1 MQISESDLRGI
12 VRDEMMRTGVSRRIR
27 EAAAAPAAGG
37 NLAYKVKQGDTIS
50 AVLQT
55 YYGIPLG
62 KANYPLYNQVAK
74 LSGIA
79 NADKILAQGDVLQ
92 LPPTLGGKPRK
103 GAAAP
108 AAGAP
113 AAKGKQCNLPSY
125 KDSLPAALGKAGI
138 AGMAMTATIA
148 LIISGKFYNASA
160 AGLKA
165 IADKLRTGGQSALGA
180 LAGVA
185 AQFASFGGSE
195 FLKNVVIGLC
205 DGFSGII
212 SGCVNAITKFSR
224 TCDFKTFGAEV
235 GRAFGLGFDAMLS
248 GVKGGIGAVLSF
260 LQTGAQALGGLLA
273 SAGLAALG
281 ITAAVVTGLINGF
294 AGLIRAGAAAIQAA
308 ISTAIVAAGTAL
320 AGAGAAVSAA
330 GAGMQAA
337 GAATVQAGQ
346 AMRESRNRRGH
357 RSNNVVQKLANDMLH
372 AATINRYLIS
382 LDESTRAAVLASV
395 I

>member
-103 GAAAP
+103 GSAPP

-138 AGMAMTATIA
+138 AGMAMTATIT
-148 LIISGKFYNASA
+148 LIISGKFFNASA

-165 IADKLRTGGQSALGA
+165 IADGLRTGGQSALGA
-180 LAGVA
+180 LAGTA
-185 AQFASFGGSE
+185 ASLATFGGSE
-195 FLKNVVIGLC
+195 FVKNVVIGLC

-212 SGCVNAITKFSR
+212 SGCVNAITAFSR
-224 TCDFKTFGAEV
+224 TCPVVPPDGSSGSRRPAGIRWTRSSRNNSCRRRRVDKRLRRV
-235 GRAFGLGFDAMLS
+235 DPGRGCCDPDSDLNRDRCCWNCAGRRWR
-248 GVKGGIGAVLSF
+248 
-260 LQTGAQALGGLLA
+260 GGLR
-273 SAGLAALG
+273 SWSRYAGSRRCD
-281 ITAAVVTGLINGF
+281 
-294 AGLIRAGAAAIQAA
+294 RAG
-308 ISTAIVAAGTAL
+308 
-320 AGAGAAVSAA
+320 
-330 GAGMQAA
+330 
-337 GAATVQAGQ
+337 
-346 AMRESRNRRGH
+346 
-357 RSNNVVQKLANDMLH
+357 RSG
-372 AATINRYLIS
+372 
-382 LDESTRAAVLASV
+382 DEGKS
-395 I
+395 